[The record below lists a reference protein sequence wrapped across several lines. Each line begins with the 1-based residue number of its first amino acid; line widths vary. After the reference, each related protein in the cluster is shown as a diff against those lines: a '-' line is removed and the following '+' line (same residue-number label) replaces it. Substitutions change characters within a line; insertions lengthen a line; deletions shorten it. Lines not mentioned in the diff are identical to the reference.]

1 MENIQKQTFW
11 GKLMKKNKAST
22 YDIAEKTN
30 IPEEKVKEIVNGER
44 TLPTD
49 KVNDFVTAIHE
60 TKKESKKSKRNEAL
74 LFFADKDFKELRLR
88 FNYKRQKDLSNVVG
102 VSQFSVSKA
111 ESVGVST
118 LSTAILLK
126 FYNFFKDE
134 LNIKVN
140 SVKETKESY
149 KIVKSKDD
157 IKNNKAD
164 LKKYKKYLKENNL
177 KTLIEERGMSIPQF
191 SKLAGI
197 NNTTVY
203 KYLNKKIDWSLDMY
217 KKVFK
222 FLNINL
228 DEPNK
233 EEINIENNILEAVP
247 VNLEKN
253 IFEEKSKN
261 TNDNAFIS
269 REIKNTELYNK
280 IDNATNE
287 PQYYAENLFY
297 YTLYPNFDSEYL
309 FNFLINNC
317 ITKDVMD
324 LYKLLDSYFKN

>member
-1 MENIQKQTFW
+1 MENIQKKTFW

-30 IPEEKVKEIVNGER
+30 IPEEKVKEIVNGKR
-44 TLPTD
+44 TLPSD

-74 LFFADKDFKELRLR
+74 LFFVNKDFKELRLH
-88 FNYKRQKDLSNVVG
+88 FNYRTQKDLAKAVG

-111 ESVGVST
+111 ESVGAST
-118 LSTAILLK
+118 LSTSILLK

-134 LNIKVN
+134 LNIKVD

-157 IKNNKAD
+157 IKIDKAD
-164 LKKYKKYLKENNL
+164 LKKYKKYLKEHNL

-197 NNTTVY
+197 NNTTIY
-203 KYLNKKIDWSLDMY
+203 KYLNKKIDWSLDMH
-217 KKVFK
+217 KKVFQ

-228 DEPNK
+228 DEPNNEK
-233 EEINIENNILEAVP
+233 IDIKNSIVEAIP
-247 VNLEKN
+247 VNTEKN
-253 IFEEKSKN
+253 INEEKCMSRVEKNKN
-261 TNDNAFIS
+261 TYENETLGHTNNIVSADYYPAT
-269 REIKNTELYNK
+269 IKYYNVFSTF
-280 IDNATNE
+280 DANE
-287 PQYYAENLFY
+287 FFN
-297 YTLYPNFDSEYL
+297 YL
-309 FNFLINNC
+309 VNEC
-317 ITKDVMD
+317 ITKDVVE
-324 LYKLLDSYFKN
+324 LYKLLDSYLKN